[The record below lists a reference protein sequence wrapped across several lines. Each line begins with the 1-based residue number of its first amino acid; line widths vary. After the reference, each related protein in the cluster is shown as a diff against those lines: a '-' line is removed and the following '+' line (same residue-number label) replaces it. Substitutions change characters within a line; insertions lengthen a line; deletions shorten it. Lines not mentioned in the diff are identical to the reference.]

1 MVMSSN
7 SRIRLTAR
15 RALLARLAA
24 SRHGGSLQAGLTLI
38 ELLTVVVIVGILAA
52 LATPTILNQ
61 QARARMIAANTTA
74 VQAAQSC
81 ASLQITGQHADWATN
96 KDPNLDAAATCPVAG
111 TAQVFKTA
119 FASGITTQAEA
130 TLRADGSA
138 QLTTCAEGPGASKKS
153 GPPACNY

>member
-15 RALLARLAA
+15 RALLVRLAA
-24 SRHGGSLQAGLTLI
+24 SRRGGSLQAGLTLI

-61 QARARMIAANTTA
+61 QARARVIAANTTA

-81 ASLQITGQHADWATN
+81 ASLQITGQHADWVTN
-96 KDPNLDAAATCPVAG
+96 KDPNLDSAATCPTAG

-130 TLRADGSA
+130 TLRADGST
-138 QLTTCAEGPGASKKS
+138 QLTKCAEGPGATKKS
-153 GPPACNY
+153 GPPVCDY